1 MSSDTAKLS
10 SFNTLRTA
18 SEVATHGATAKT
30 PTVHQSCNV
39 IARLDAPPETQGDAL
54 TLRATPLFDGPH
66 TAMGRTETFVVRA
79 DRIKECKD
87 NMSKGAGSGVGSVL
101 AFGNAWRDHDREVI
115 SVGWINTC
123 ISAQKV
129 QGALN
134 HHQNRQVV
142 QVYAQMPV
150 LDFTNVH
157 RNGGEPAR
165 IRWALGQDTMT
176 MRVTNGT
183 RWASAAFDRGWLK
196 EKLVQAWEARTQD
209 NVSINLRL
217 PVLRPEQARSVH
229 DAAEAAHAIDTL
241 LATDRYRSILTRI
254 SNDGETETRWQPL
267 MRGEQPS
274 AWAAQLLA
282 RVPGF
287 DAQGHPVAD
296 PETGEQIQVDRFA
309 LIEGIDNPVLFDAAA
324 RGEVHIEFIPRDAL
338 LVASKNAVSLASD
351 IKTILQSE
359 SASDLHAIAFTFGH
373 EIEAISRVALVLQ
386 QQTERTYV
394 VAGPF
399 RLDVEPAYTP
409 ATVPSPYWQAP
420 AVPDTDRDPVAEN
433 ADVDE
438 NAAAWESATVQDL
451 PALADEDFALD
462 QAALDAA
469 LQDDSDAATET
480 TPTESPSQHADVPTT
495 TAPSPAPAPAPA
507 PVNRISAKT
516 APRSSTRPAAPTM

>member
-1 MSSDTAKLS
+1 MSSDTAKHS

-18 SEVATHGATAKT
+18 SEVALHGATAKA
-30 PTVHQSCNV
+30 PVAHQSCNI
-39 IARLDAPPETQGDAL
+39 IARLDAPPETQGDTL
-54 TLRATPLFDGPH
+54 LLRATPLFDGPH
-66 TAMGRTETFVVRA
+66 TTTGRTEIFVVRT

-87 NMSKGAGSGVGSVL
+87 NLNKGAGSGVGSIL
-101 AFGNAWRDHDREVI
+101 AFGNAWRDRERDTI

-134 HHQNRQVV
+134 HHQHRQIV

-150 LDFTNVH
+150 LDFTNVQ
-157 RNGGEPAR
+157 RSGGEPAR
-165 IRWALGQDTMT
+165 IRWALGQDTTT
-176 MRVTNGT
+176 MRVANGT
-183 RWASAAFDRGWLK
+183 RWTPVVFDRSWLK
-196 EKLVQAWEARTQD
+196 EKLAQAWEARAQ
-209 NVSINLRL
+209 NHVSINLRL
-217 PVLRPEQARSVH
+217 PVLRPEQARPVR
-229 DAAEAAHAIDTL
+229 DTAEAAHAIDTL

-338 LVASKNAVSLASD
+338 LVASKNAVSLAND

-359 SASDLHAIAFTFGH
+359 SASDLHAVAFTFGH
-373 EIEAISRVALVLQ
+373 EIEAVSRVALVLQ
-386 QQTERTYV
+386 QQADRTYI

-399 RLDVEPAYTP
+399 RLDVGPAYTP

-420 AVPDTDRDPVAEN
+420 AAPTADRDPAAE
-433 ADVDE
+433 DE
-438 NAAAWESATVQDL
+438 NENEVLWESATVQDL
-451 PALADEDFALD
+451 PALADADFELD

-469 LQDDSDAATET
+469 LQNDLDTPIVTA
-480 TPTESPSQHADVPTT
+480 PTESPSQHVDVPTA
-495 TAPSPAPAPAPA
+495 TAPPPAPTPRKRTS
-507 PVNRISAKT
+507 VKT
-516 APRSSTRPAAPTM
+516 ASPSPTRPTAPTM